1 MLAVL
6 YLLEHYNWTIML
18 YKFLHVGICSMLY
31 FCNVMYYM
39 IYCRKHK
46 KLIYFQGPH
55 FLIKCKS
62 LIPEWLF
69 TKIYDTFCMAAY
81 QHDLIQLAFWWK
93 FLQIFIMQSAQ
104 IVQTLFAFVL
114 SIFPSS
120 LFFRSPNAIEKFW
133 SNLF

>member
-1 MLAVL
+1 
-6 YLLEHYNWTIML
+6 
-18 YKFLHVGICSMLY
+18 
-31 FCNVMYYM
+31 M

-46 KLIYFQGPH
+46 KLIYFQGSH

-114 SIFPSS
+114 SIFPST